1 MSVGL
6 FRFPVGLFVFQ
17 MGRLVTPVGM
27 CIFHGEYV
35 NWWVY

>member
-6 FRFPVGLFVFQ
+6 FLFPVGLFVFQ
-17 MGRLVTPVGM
+17 MGRLVTPMGM